1 MQYIKRKKYLE
12 RIVPFIDKQL
22 IKVLTGLRRSGKSF
36 LLFQIMDYI
45 KQQHPEANIIYIN
58 KEDLS
63 FDHLK
68 TYSQLYQ
75 YVKSQSAEE
84 LNYVFV
90 DEVQDIEQ
98 FEKALRSL
106 LSEGYDIYITGSN
119 SKLLSGDLAT
129 YLSGRYVEFNIHPLS
144 YPEYLFFHGLE
155 DSDEALEQYMKYGG
169 MPMLIHLEKNDT
181 VIYDYLQ
188 NLYNTV
194 FFKDIVTRYRVRQTA
209 FLSDLIKFLAS
220 NVGSLLSA
228 SSIAKYLKSQN
239 IKVSTDVVLNYI
251 KYLASAFVV
260 RKVNR
265 IDLEGKKI
273 FEVNQK
279 VYFEEIGVRNSITG
293 YSQRD
298 IHKLIENV
306 IFNHLLFNG
315 YTVYVGQGR
324 DYEIDFVAE
333 KMNERIYV
341 QATYLLSDEATI
353 EREFGNLL
361 KIEDNYPKYV
371 VSLDPL
377 QASNTYKG
385 IKSLHL
391 RDFLLLDL

>member
-1 MQYIKRKKYLE
+1 MFYIKRQKYLQ
-12 RIVPFIDKQL
+12 RIQPFIDKPV
-22 IKVLTGLRRSGKSF
+22 IKVITGLRRSGKSY
-36 LLFQIMDYI
+36 LLLQIMDFI
-45 KQQHPEANIIYIN
+45 KQQNPKANIIYIN
-58 KEDLS
+58 KEDLA
-63 FDHLK
+63 FDHIK
-68 TYSQLYQ
+68 TYQQLYQ
-75 YVKSQSAEE
+75 YVKSQSNSDA
-84 LNYVFV
+84 NYVFV
-90 DEVQDIEQ
+90 DEVQDIDQ
-98 FEKALRSL
+98 FEKALRSFL
-106 LSEGYDIYITGSN
+106 AQGYDIYITGSN

-144 YPEYLFFHGLE
+144 YAEFLTFHGLK
-155 DSDEALEQYMKYGG
+155 DSQEALNQYLRFGG
-169 MPMLIHLEKNDT
+169 MPFLIHLEKDSS

-209 FLSDLIKFLAS
+209 FLNDLIKFLAS
-220 NVGSLLSA
+220 NIGSLISA

-251 KYLASAFVV
+251 EYLASAYIV
-260 RKVNR
+260 RSVKR

-273 FEVNQK
+273 FQVNQK
-279 VYFEEIGVRNSITG
+279 IYFEDIGVRNSITG
-293 YSQRD
+293 YRQND

-306 IFNHLLFNG
+306 IFNHLIING

-333 KMNERIYV
+333 KMNERIYI
-341 QATYLLSDEATI
+341 QAAYLLKDDQTI
-353 EREFGNLL
+353 QREFGNLL
-361 KIEDNYPKYV
+361 KVEDNYPKYV

-391 RDFLLLDL
+391 REFLIREW